1 MIARMRQGVLTS
13 YRGCC
18 IIVLTHSANSRGC
31 GRWRPAMDAVM
42 TRRRLEQSY
51 LDGLAHDPR
60 LNAGPHQ
67 SAQRAYPASEG

>member
-1 MIARMRQGVLTS
+1 
-13 YRGCC
+13 
-18 IIVLTHSANSRGC
+18 
-31 GRWRPAMDAVM
+31 MDAVM